1 MDVKKLIYIKAQKKN
16 FKKKQDMI
24 INYKIEKKNFK

>member
-16 FKKKQDMI
+16 LKKKQDMI
-24 INYKIEKKNFK
+24 INYKIEKKNLK